1 MYTTDQKKFVPFFEN
16 WKKLN
21 KNKIKSTFIK
31 KYPRT
36 IERYGL
42 EILPNHF
49 TRKPMETGANGKTT
63 LQDMKLYHLP
73 SKTVPK
79 NAINML

>member
-1 MYTTDQKKFVPFFEN
+1 MKIGKNNNNKK
-16 WKKLN
+16 KKNQHSLRNILRRLN
-21 KNKIKSTFIK
+21 G
-31 KYPRT
+31 
-36 IERYGL
+36 YGL

-49 TRKPMETGANGKTT
+49 TRKPMETGPNGKTT